1 MIGIVVPSVLKVV
14 SGWVVPSVVGVVSIS
29 VLLLVTSGVVVSV
42 VVRSANSSKYIIIY
56 QARYEV
62 TVYRIRKFLTPSVLL
77 NFSPHCGQIYC
88 QNHYCPSSCL
98 KK

>member
-62 TVYRIRKFLTPSVLL
+62 TVYRIRKFLIL
-77 NFSPHCGQIYC
+77 NITHFTLINAFQAVQFHQDFGE
-88 QNHYCPSSCL
+88 
-98 KK
+98 K